1 MSTPVHAK
9 AFSPFSSI
17 VYELVKGPV
26 HTISKGTSI
35 EEAAKKMTKKSIGSL
50 VVVEKGQPSGIVTKT
65 DLVRRVLAVGKDTSL
80 PIEEIMSPQI
90 ISIEYDQPIFEG
102 LLLMLRHKITHL
114 LVMGEGTMVG
124 IISEHDW
131 VRYQERHPAY
141 LFRAIEEASTI
152 SAAAELKT
160 ESHVL
165 IKSIFEEEGD
175 ARSLTMIVTEIND
188 RITEAII
195 ENAIREMREEGKG
208 DPPVEFAWMAM
219 GSEGRKEQT
228 SSTDQDNGIVFA
240 NVPDDQFTEV
250 QQWFLEFAEKV
261 VGGLEMCGFPRCD
274 GNIMAS
280 NPELCLSLE
289 RWHRLF
295 HSIVLNPEPEAL
307 LKASTYF
314 DFRALYGQ
322 EKFIDELWEGLLQVI
337 GNNKSF
343 LRFLTENMLEAGRPP
358 VKNWKWKLRRI
369 IEMFP
374 PPIDIKREA
383 LAPLVRAIRI
393 LALTCG
399 SPVTHSLDRLDVIE
413 KAGLLSPEVVGAV
426 REAYDFILLLRIR
439 QDFARQVDSVRTD
452 NMISFRDL
460 NPLQGRFLRDSL
472 RTVYEL
478 QDLIQGRFAGG
489 LF

>member
-1 MSTPVHAK
+1 MNTPVHTK
-9 AFSPFSSI
+9 AFSPFSNI
-17 VYELVKGPV
+17 VYELVKGPI
-26 HTISKGTSI
+26 HTIGKGTSI
-35 EEAAKKMTKKSIGSL
+35 QEAANKMTKKSIGSL
-50 VVVEKGQPSGIVTKT
+50 VVVEKGQPIGIVTKT
-65 DLVRRVLAVGKDTSL
+65 DLVRRVLAVSKETNL

-90 ISIEYDQPIFEG
+90 LSIEYDRPIFEG

-114 LVMGEGTMVG
+114 LVIGEGIMVG
-124 IISEHDW
+124 MISEHDW
-131 VRYQERHPAY
+131 VRYQARHPAY

-152 SAAAELKT
+152 ADAAELKT
-160 ESHVL
+160 ESNVL
-165 IKSIFEEEGD
+165 IENIFEEEGD
-175 ARSLTMIVTEIND
+175 ARSLTMIVTEVND

-195 ENAIREMREEGKG
+195 ANSLREMKEDGKG
-208 DPPVEFAWMAM
+208 EPPVEFCWMAM

-240 NVPDDQFTEV
+240 NVPDSQFVEV
-250 QQWFLEFAEKV
+250 QQWFLQFAEKAV
-261 VGGLEMCGFPRCD
+261 EGLETCGFPRCE

-280 NPELCLSLE
+280 NPELCLSVD
-289 RWHRLF
+289 RWHQIF
-295 HSIVLNPEPEAL
+295 HSIVVNPEPDSL

-322 EKFIDELWEGLLQVI
+322 TRFVDELWEGLLQAI
-337 GNNKSF
+337 ENNKSF
-343 LRFLTENMLEAGRPP
+343 LRFLTENMIKAGRPP
-358 VKNWKWKLRRI
+358 VKNWKWRLRRL

-374 PPIDIKREA
+374 PPVDIKREA
-383 LAPLVRAIRI
+383 LAPLVRAIRV

-399 SPVTHSLDRLDVIE
+399 SPVTHSMERLDVIE

-439 QDFARQVDSVRTD
+439 QDFARKEGSTRTD
-452 NMISFRDL
+452 NMISFREL

-478 QDLIQGRFAGG
+478 QDLIYGKFEGNI
-489 LF
+489 F